1 MRNELILEEK
11 ILAIQEHL
19 SGFIAEQ
26 ILDPNGEF
34 YCDGESYIDNRSKYD
49 SVCVCV
55 YIYVYV
61 IKNEYADVNIYVC
74 ISKYI
79 YL

>member
-1 MRNELILEEK
+1 MRNELIPEEK

-34 YCDGESYIDNRSKYD
+34 YYDGESYIDNRRKYD
-49 SVCVCV
+49 NVRV
-55 YIYVYV
+55 YM
-61 IKNEYADVNIYVC
+61 
-74 ISKYI
+74 
-79 YL
+79 

>member
-1 MRNELILEEK
+1 MRNELILEEN
-11 ILAIQEHL
+11 IPAIQEHL

-34 YCDGESYIDNRSKYD
+34 YYDGESYIDNRSKYD

-55 YIYVYV
+55 CIH
-61 IKNEYADVNIYVC
+61 ICVC
-74 ISKYI
+74 N
-79 YL
+79 